1 MLGFFFFF
9 KKEAGTKIFVS
20 LKNVLKISNRSLSPI
35 MWANSN
41 IEFLKFSPVV
51 ANFARSVV
59 SSGQFDRSNSGE
71 VACSAPVSRL
81 LNSF

>member
-1 MLGFFFFF
+1 
-9 KKEAGTKIFVS
+9 
-20 LKNVLKISNRSLSPI
+20 

-59 SSGQFDRSNSGE
+59 SSGQLDRSNSGE
-71 VACSAPVSRL
+71 DACSAPVSGL
-81 LNSF
+81 LKFVLT